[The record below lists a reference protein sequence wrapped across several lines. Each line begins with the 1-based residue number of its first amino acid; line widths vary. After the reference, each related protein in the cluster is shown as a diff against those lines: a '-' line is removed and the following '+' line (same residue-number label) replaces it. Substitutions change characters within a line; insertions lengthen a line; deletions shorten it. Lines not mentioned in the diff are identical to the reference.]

1 MKEGTLYNIGVG
13 PGDPEL
19 LTLKAVRILKECP
32 VIAIPQMKKE
42 TCVAYQIARQ
52 AVPQIEEK
60 ECLYLHMPMTKE
72 KEVLEKSHR
81 EAAEQVKKVLQDGKD
96 VALLTLGD
104 STIYATS
111 LYIQERIQKEG
122 FSSCMV
128 NGIPSFCAAAAR
140 LNLALVSGAEQL
152 HIIPASY
159 PAEEAEKWSGVKV
172 LMKAGSK
179 VGDWKRVLIEDGTQ
193 DVKMVERCGMEGERI
208 CLSAEEIPEDA
219 GYYSLFILRDKKE
232 DQEEERSGKLF

>member
-1 MKEGTLYNIGVG
+1 MNEGTLYNVGVG

-60 ECLYLHMPMTKE
+60 ECLCLHMPMTKE

-81 EAAEQVKKVLQDGKD
+81 EAAEQVKKVLQDGKN

-122 FSSCMV
+122 VSSCMV

>member
-81 EAAEQVKKVLQDGKD
+81 EAAEQVKKVLQDGKN

-232 DQEEERSGKLF
+232 DQEEEKSGKLF